1 MRTYLGVVAT
11 AAGML
16 AACGSYEHAMP
27 VIDDNSLRI
36 EESMRPDTQPPPE
49 GISLGLDAPPLA
61 PPERDVLYAP
71 VYSFPERMSQAG
83 TNSPWYY
90 SGPYP
95 YPLLMPTPTPS
106 CPPAAPP
113 PAPPPPAEPE
123 NDIQPPPGPAS
134 TL

>member
-1 MRTYLGVVAT
+1 MKIYLGVVAT
-11 AAGML
+11 AASVL

-49 GISLGLDAPPLA
+49 GIALGLDAPPLA
-61 PPERDVLYAP
+61 PPERDVMYAP
-71 VYSFPERMSQAG
+71 VYSFPERMNEAG

-95 YPLLMPTPTPS
+95 LLMPAPMPY
-106 CPPAAPP
+106 CPQAPQAPQPPQPPPAAP
-113 PAPPPPAEPE
+113 ES
-123 NDIQPPPGPAS
+123 DVQPPPGPAS